1 MRFIGTIPAKAD
13 NKGRVFMPAIFRR
26 ALLEERTSTADLRL
40 IMRKDIFEDCL
51 VIYPEEEWYRRLDQQ
66 RERLGVWNRREQ
78 AVMRKYLT
86 DAEWVTLDNNGRML
100 IPKRYM
106 QMAGIEAEVTFVGMD
121 STIEIWSTPRLA
133 RHTDNNDFA
142 LSIEELMN
150 PANDQ
155 TSHHD

>member
-1 MRFIGTIPAKAD
+1 
-13 NKGRVFMPAIFRR
+13 
-26 ALLEERTSTADLRL
+26 
-40 IMRKDIFEDCL
+40 MRKDIFEDCL
-51 VIYPEEEWYRRLDQQ
+51 VIYPEEEWYRRLDQL